1 MIDSADQTSTD
12 AQESPEQNPD
22 KLALFLRLQGWVQR
36 ARDHLSDWRKEAQ
49 EDFGFVS
56 GDQWDENDKQ
66 MLRDQLRP
74 VITFNRVGPI
84 IDSVAGMEVGN
95 RQEIHYYPREVQ
107 DSGKGELLTNA
118 VRFFRNQADTEDE
131 ESDAFFDAVVTGLG
145 WTESRPDY
153 DSDPEGELITER
165 LDPLACFYDPAAK
178 KRNLTDR
185 RYCGYLKELTLE
197 DAEEM
202 FPDADPAELHAGWAG
217 LGDETRPH
225 DQAVGPKAYTDRQN
239 TKSGLE
245 GRRKVTVVY
254 VEWWDR
260 EAVYSIASPDSGQMI
275 EVPAAKWER
284 LQSRVEGM
292 GLQFKATKRNKK
304 TYYRAFL
311 GATILEYKPGRCAT
325 DFTVNCIT
333 GKRDRNENTW
343 YGLVRAMKDPQR
355 WANKFFSQIL
365 HIINSNAKGGLLA
378 EKTAFDNPR
387 KAEESWADPT
397 AITFLKDGALAA
409 GKVMPKPPAQYPQ
422 GLDRLLQF
430 AISSIRDATGVNL
443 ELLGMADRQQAGVL
457 EYQRRQAGM
466 TILATMFDALRHY
479 RKVQGRVM
487 LYFVQKYVPP
497 GRLIRI
503 DGDNGPRYAPLV
515 LDQVQTNYDVIV
527 DETPTSPNQKEVV
540 WQTITQMIPF
550 LAKQPI
556 PAEIWA
562 QLLRYSP
569 LPDSVSSK
577 MGQTLIQ
584 ASQQPPPPDPRVMAM
599 QQELQIKQAEAQMQM
614 QQSAQQHQQ
623 DLAINQQQAA
633 QQSQIEQAKAAQQ
646 LQIERTKAIAQVML
660 AEQQAAHQAH
670 MKERDQAA
678 QHEQARAE
686 SDHKIRSDQTAFEGM
701 AQALAPVAQALMESA
716 RANAEAAQ
724 ETQKSIKE
732 LAAQVGR
739 PKKVKAPSGR
749 TYELQ

>member
-1 MIDSADQTSTD
+1 M
-12 AQESPEQNPD
+12 
-22 KLALFLRLQGWVQR
+22 LFR
-36 ARDHLSDWRKEAQ
+36 S
-49 EDFGFVS
+49 
-56 GDQWDENDKQ
+56 
-66 MLRDQLRP
+66 
-74 VITFNRVGPI
+74 
-84 IDSVAGMEVGN
+84 
-95 RQEIHYYPREVQ
+95 
-107 DSGKGELLTNA
+107 
-118 VRFFRNQADTEDE
+118 
-131 ESDAFFDAVVTGLG
+131 
-145 WTESRPDY
+145 
-153 DSDPEGELITER
+153 
-165 LDPLACFYDPAAK
+165 
-178 KRNLTDR
+178 
-185 RYCGYLKELTLE
+185 
-197 DAEEM
+197 
-202 FPDADPAELHAGWAG
+202 
-217 LGDETRPH
+217 
-225 DQAVGPKAYTDRQN
+225 
-239 TKSGLE
+239 
-245 GRRKVTVVY
+245 
-254 VEWWDR
+254 
-260 EAVYSIASPDSGQMI
+260 
-275 EVPAAKWER
+275 
-284 LQSRVEGM
+284 
-292 GLQFKATKRNKK
+292 
-304 TYYRAFL
+304 RAFL

-556 PAEIWA
+556 DRKSTR
-562 QLLRYSP
+562 LN
-569 LPDSVSSK
+569 SS
-577 MGQTLIQ
+577 
-584 ASQQPPPPDPRVMAM
+584 
-599 QQELQIKQAEAQMQM
+599 
-614 QQSAQQHQQ
+614 H
-623 DLAINQQQAA
+623 
-633 QQSQIEQAKAAQQ
+633 
-646 LQIERTKAIAQVML
+646 RT
-660 AEQQAAHQAH
+660 
-670 MKERDQAA
+670 
-678 QHEQARAE
+678 
-686 SDHKIRSDQTAFEGM
+686 
-701 AQALAPVAQALMESA
+701 
-716 RANAEAAQ
+716 
-724 ETQKSIKE
+724 
-732 LAAQVGR
+732 
-739 PKKVKAPSGR
+739 
-749 TYELQ
+749 